1 MEKNNINYYETYK
14 KKYPDVVKTTIDTLY
29 PFSDEQAANLAN
41 YVAEQQKSAV
51 VGIVKSKEIVNIYTS
66 AQLAAEQS
74 KVDSETDEAARRLM
88 VVNVPEDEIHKL
100 TEEMEALTNE
110 LKQIGKDL
118 DENHR
123 LYMLSDA
130 IVKICSVW
138 HRYNKLQSELQDKIE
153 EYRKKKEAS
162 NEEEKI

>member
-1 MEKNNINYYETYK
+1 METIKVNYYETYK

-130 IVKICSVW
+130 IVKIFSVW
-138 HRYNKLQSELQDKIE
+138 HRYNKLQSELQEKIE
-153 EYRKKKEAS
+153 EYRKRKEES